1 MKDTTKNSV
10 NLQKY
15 DKIKRNI
22 YKDYWRRI
30 VTMSKNEKMSESE
43 KDQLIDAQKQVIG
56 ILFEVI
62 KRLQTN
68 NDLDQEYFE
77 IMQKDD
83 KNNKRIQDIINER
96 EENSKIVGRL
106 LEQLET

>member
-1 MKDTTKNSV
+1 
-10 NLQKY
+10 
-15 DKIKRNI
+15 
-22 YKDYWRRI
+22 
-30 VTMSKNEKMSESE
+30 MSENEKMSESE
-43 KDQLIDAQKQVIG
+43 KEQLIDAQKEVIG

-68 NDLDQEYFE
+68 NDLDEEYFK

>member
-1 MKDTTKNSV
+1 
-10 NLQKY
+10 
-15 DKIKRNI
+15 
-22 YKDYWRRI
+22 
-30 VTMSKNEKMSESE
+30 MSENEKMSESE

-68 NDLDQEYFE
+68 NDLDEEYFE

-96 EENSKIVGRL
+96 EEKF
-106 LEQLET
+106 

>member
-1 MKDTTKNSV
+1 
-10 NLQKY
+10 
-15 DKIKRNI
+15 
-22 YKDYWRRI
+22 
-30 VTMSKNEKMSESE
+30 MSETE
-43 KDQLIDAQKQVIG
+43 KDELIDAQKQVIG

-68 NDLDQEYFE
+68 NDLDEEYFK
-77 IMQKDD
+77 IMQKED

>member
-1 MKDTTKNSV
+1 
-10 NLQKY
+10 
-15 DKIKRNI
+15 
-22 YKDYWRRI
+22 
-30 VTMSKNEKMSESE
+30 MSENEKMSESE

-68 NDLDQEYFE
+68 NDLDEEYFK

-83 KNNKRIQDIINER
+83 KNNKRIKDIMNER
-96 EENSKIVGRL
+96 EENSKIIGRL